1 MSDLLKLTA
10 YFAERERCGR
20 HFLAEVLLDLFA
32 TPAIPA
38 SVMLRGIASFGPH
51 HFVRSDESLSLS
63 EDPPV
68 MITAIG
74 DPAAVTA
81 IVDDVAAITSRGLIT
96 LERAQRA
103 DTANP
108 GDAPDA
114 DGDAVKLTLYLSRR
128 QRINGVAAHRAA
140 VNVFHRHG
148 FAGAAAFLGV
158 DGTLAGRRRRARFFS
173 RNTDVPVLVVA
184 VGGVA
189 AAMAA
194 TRELAGILPDPLLT
208 VERVRVCKRDG
219 RVLAAPHPLPT
230 TDAAGLNIF
239 EMLTVYTAADSRHD
253 GVPIHRALV
262 RRLQETRQVNGA
274 TVLRGVWGFH
284 GEHTPRGDTLFAL
297 GRGVPVATVIVD
309 TPAAIAR
316 SFALVHEL
324 TGDFGL
330 VTSERVPA
338 MLALAH
344 GQRHGGTRL
353 AWD

>member
-1 MSDLLKLTA
+1 MSDLLKFTA
-10 YFAERERCGR
+10 YFAERERCGQR
-20 HFLAEVLLDLFA
+20 FLAEVLLDLFA
-32 TPAIPA
+32 TPAISA

-51 HFVRSDESLSLS
+51 HFVRSDESLTLS

-81 IVDDVAAITSRGLIT
+81 IVDDVTAITARGLIT
-96 LERAQRA
+96 LERAQRGY
-103 DTANP
+103 TPVP
-108 GDAPDA
+108 GER
-114 DGDAVKLTLYLSRR
+114 DGVKLTLYLSRR

-140 VNVFHRHG
+140 VSVFHRAG
-148 FAGAAAFLGV
+148 FAGAAVFLGV
-158 DGTLAGRRRRARFFS
+158 DGSIAGRRRRARFFS
-173 RNTDVPVLVVA
+173 GNADVPVLVVA
-184 VGGVA
+184 VGDVSA
-189 AAMAA
+189 ATAA
-194 TRELAGILPDPLLT
+194 TRQLATVLPDPLLT
-208 VERVRVCKRDG
+208 AERVRICKRDG
-219 RVLAAPHPLPT
+219 RVLAEPHPLPT

-253 GVPIHRALV
+253 GAPIHRALV

-284 GEHTPRGDTLFAL
+284 GDHAPRGDTLFAL

-309 TPAAIAR
+309 TPASIAR
-316 SFALVHEL
+316 SFALVDEL

>member
-20 HFLAEVLLDLFA
+20 RFLAEVLLDLFA
-32 TPAIPA
+32 TPAISA

-51 HFVRSDESLSLS
+51 HFVRSDESLTLS

-81 IVDDVAAITSRGLIT
+81 IVDDVTAITARGLIT
-96 LERAQRA
+96 LERAQRGY
-103 DTANP
+103 TP
-108 GDAPDA
+108 VPD
-114 DGDAVKLTLYLSRR
+114 DGDGVKLTLYLSRR
-128 QRINGVAAHRAA
+128 QRIDGVAAHRAA
-140 VNVFHRHG
+140 VSVFHRAG
-148 FAGAAAFLGV
+148 FAGAAVFLGV
-158 DGTLAGRRRRARFFS
+158 DGSIAGRRRRARFFS
-173 RNTDVPVLVVA
+173 GNADVPVLVVA
-184 VGGVA
+184 VGDVA

-194 TRELAGILPDPLLT
+194 MRELAGILPDPLLT
-208 VERVRVCKRDG
+208 AERVRICKRDG
-219 RVLAAPHPLPT
+219 RVLAEPHPLPK

-262 RRLQETRQVNGA
+262 RGLQETRQVNGA

-284 GEHTPRGDTLFAL
+284 GDHAPRGDTLFAL

-309 TPAAIAR
+309 TPASIAR
-316 SFALVHEL
+316 SFALVDEL

>member
-20 HFLAEVLLDLFA
+20 RFLAEVLLDLFA
-32 TPAIPA
+32 TPAISA

-51 HFVRSDESLSLS
+51 HFVRSDESLTLS

-81 IVDDVAAITSRGLIT
+81 IVDDVTAITARGLIT
-96 LERAQRA
+96 LERAQRGY
-103 DTANP
+103 TP
-108 GDAPDA
+108 VPD
-114 DGDAVKLTLYLSRR
+114 DGDGVKLTLYLSRR
-128 QRINGVAAHRAA
+128 QRINGLAAHRAA
-140 VNVFHRHG
+140 VSVFHRAG
-148 FAGAAAFLGV
+148 FAGAAVFLGV
-158 DGTLAGRRRRARFFS
+158 DGSIAGRRRRARFFS
-173 RNTDVPVLVVA
+173 GNTDVPVLVVA
-184 VGGVA
+184 VGDVSA
-189 AAMAA
+189 ATAA